1 LENETRWGSTFLM
14 LEQIVK
20 AEIKGLLNETMDENP
35 CPVQINVIKNYLSIL
50 KHAYFFNVGL
60 QRQSATIA

>member
-1 LENETRWGSTFLM
+1 M